1 MAVLNGHVREERE
14 VEMDVDA
21 PADVLVDLD
30 VYVDMEAVEV
40 DSVAED
46 GELEPVVASV
56 APVLTAIN
64 RYNVSEIT
72 LLQVFERGKHTGG
85 SRVSSSRRR

>member
-1 MAVLNGHVREERE
+1 LAVLNRHVREERE

-56 APVLTAIN
+56 ALVLTVIN
-64 RYNVSEIT
+64 RYNV
-72 LLQVFERGKHTGG
+72 
-85 SRVSSSRRR
+85 